1 VTQTEIVVA
10 EELALSETIRR
21 RGPVWRMVA
30 RALRLRRTQVGLAI
44 FVLLLALALIGPLF
58 APASPT
64 EFTGLPSS
72 GHSSA
77 APFGTDNLGRDV
89 FSRFLWGGRSVFA
102 LTTIAT
108 GLGLALGIAVG
119 LVAAYAR
126 NRLDDVLMRSMDVI
140 LSFPQIILSLVAIAT
155 VGPKLWLVVVTVA
168 ITTMPRVARVVR
180 GAALEV
186 VEREFVQA
194 AEALGES
201 RPRILLGEVLP
212 SITSPLLVE
221 ASLRFTYTVAL
232 IAGLSFLG
240 FGLQPPRADW
250 GLMINENRLGIL
262 TSPWGVT
269 LPVIAIGLLT
279 VATGLVGDGLSRAV
293 AGIDRSK
300 SE

>member
-1 VTQTEIVVA
+1 MTQTEIVVA